1 MKRIF
6 VFIMTVI
13 IACNVLAQDSFI
25 IISKQDM
32 KLRRY
37 DFAGNVVEEYP
48 VACGRNYGNKKKRGD
63 NKTPEGVFTVQ
74 QIQNASAW
82 THDFGDGKGQIKNA
96 YGQYFIRLKTGF
108 QGIGI
113 HGTHAP
119 ESIGTRAT
127 EGCIR
132 LRNEDLLKLVKNIK
146 LSMVVIIT
154 ASSEDVLAD
163 YKTKGNNP

>member
-1 MKRIF
+1 MKKIF
-6 VFIMTVI
+6 VLILTII
-13 IACNVLAQDSFI
+13 IAGNVFAQDSFI

-37 DFAGNVVEEYP
+37 DFKGNLLEEYP
-48 VACGRNYGNKKKRGD
+48 VACGRNYGNKKRRGD
-63 NKTPEGVFTVQ
+63 NKTPEGIFTVQ

-82 THDFGDGKGQIKNA
+82 THDFGDGKGQIQNA

-132 LRNEDLLKLVKNIK
+132 LKNEDLLQLVKNIK
-146 LSMVVIIT
+146 VSMVVIIT
-154 ASSEDVLAD
+154 ASAEDTFAD
-163 YKTKGNNP
+163 YKPKVNNP

>member
-1 MKRIF
+1 MATMIMAGT
-6 VFIMTVI
+6 VF
-13 IACNVLAQDSFI
+13 AQDSFI

-37 DFAGNVVEEYP
+37 DFNGNVLDEYP
-48 VACGRNYGNKKKRGD
+48 IACGRNYGNKKRRGD

-119 ESIGTRAT
+119 ESVGTRAT

-132 LRNEDLLKLVKNIK
+132 LRNEDLLNLVKNVKIA
-146 LSMVVIIT
+146 MVVIIT
-154 ASSEDVLAD
+154 ASTEDALAD
-163 YKTKGNNP
+163 YKSKVSNP